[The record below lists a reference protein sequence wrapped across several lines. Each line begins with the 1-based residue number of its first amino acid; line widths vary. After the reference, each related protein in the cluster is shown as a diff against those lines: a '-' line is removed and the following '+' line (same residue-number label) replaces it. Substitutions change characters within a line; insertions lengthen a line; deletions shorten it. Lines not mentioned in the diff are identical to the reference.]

1 MSRILPCS
9 LRIFLLI
16 ALVARSQT
24 LVRPVPSFKA
34 NCAELYKASNTSSGV
49 YSIDPD
55 GLGAFDVYCDQSTA
69 GGGWT
74 VIQRRLDGS
83 VDFNRSWCDYKHG
96 FGNVSGEYWLG
107 LDKINR
113 LTWRTKNKLRVD
125 LEFRGKQKVH
135 HPYAEYDLF
144 VVESELKNYSLTIG
158 EMSTGDANNSFACN
172 HHAEFST
179 IDKDDTNCTKT
190 FGAWWFPKNSST
202 CACGNSNLNGNYH
215 DDQMNGIRWD
225 NWGEVPQASFTKAEM
240 KIKPDCPGK

>member
-1 MSRILPCS
+1 MGGPI
-9 LRIFLLI
+9 
-16 ALVARSQT
+16 RS
-24 LVRPVPSFKA
+24 FAA
-34 NCAELYKASNTSSGV
+34 NCAELYKAGKTSSGV
-49 YSIDPD
+49 YTIDPD
-55 GLGAFDVYCDQSTA
+55 GLGDFDVYCNQSTT

-125 LEFRGKQKVH
+125 LEFRVKQEVH

-158 EMSTGDANNSFACN
+158 EMSGDAKNSFDTN
-172 HHAEFST
+172 RHAEFST
-179 IDKDDTNCTKT
+179 IDKGDTKCTNR
-190 FGAWWFPKNSST
+190 FGAWWYPKNST
-202 CACGNSNLNGNYH
+202 RCGNSNLNGNYH
-215 DDQMNGIRWD
+215 QENGIRWD
-225 NWGEVPQASFTKAEM
+225 LWANEPNILTTKAEM
-240 KIKPDCPGK
+240 KIKPECPGK